1 MKCDKV
7 TKSRRCKG
15 QNMITRYLMLLFVL
29 LGLSSCESTVGPSF
43 EKMSETEL
51 ATYNAS
57 VPMDEQVICQE
68 EIRGFIGGRY
78 QRWPKLCLTVREF
91 NSPLNSALYPYEEA
105 MRQLPPSVRS
115 GTFNQ

>member
-1 MKCDKV
+1 
-7 TKSRRCKG
+7 
-15 QNMITRYLMLLFVL
+15 MIKRYLMLSFVL
-29 LGLSSCESTVGPSF
+29 LGLSSCESAVGPSF

-57 VPMDEQVICQE
+57 LPTDEQVICQDAYADWV
-68 EIRGFIGGRY
+68 GGRY
-78 QRWPKLCLTVREF
+78 RRIPELCLTVREF

-115 GTFNQ
+115 GGFNQ